1 MDDDFGMTLALPAAG
16 LIAASDSGIGLQ
28 GLAEQALV
36 VAGQVLGQE
45 VKLGKRA
52 GRKQSAG
59 ICEE

>member
-1 MDDDFGMTLALPAAG
+1 MTLALPAAG